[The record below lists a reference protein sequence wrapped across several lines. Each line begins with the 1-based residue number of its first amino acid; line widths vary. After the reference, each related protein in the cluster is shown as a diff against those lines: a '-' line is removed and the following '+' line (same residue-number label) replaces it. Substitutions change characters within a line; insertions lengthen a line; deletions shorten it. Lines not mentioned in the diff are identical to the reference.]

1 MHQTTLRFGADLWQ
15 TLEREAAG
23 TGVSVAQYVRD
34 AALMRVT
41 YDAARRGDPRLE
53 AALAALDEADHGAT
67 GSKGKRA
74 RPA

>member
-15 TLEREAAG
+15 TLEHEAAMA
-23 TGVSVAQYVRD
+23 GVSVAQYVRD

-53 AALAALDEADHGAT
+53 TALAALDEANHGA
-67 GSKGKRA
+67 
-74 RPA
+74 

>member
-15 TLEREAAG
+15 TLEQEAAAA
-23 TGVSVAQYVRD
+23 GVSVAQYVRD

-53 AALAALDEADHGAT
+53 AALAALDEADHGAPRPR
-67 GSKGKRA
+67 GRRA